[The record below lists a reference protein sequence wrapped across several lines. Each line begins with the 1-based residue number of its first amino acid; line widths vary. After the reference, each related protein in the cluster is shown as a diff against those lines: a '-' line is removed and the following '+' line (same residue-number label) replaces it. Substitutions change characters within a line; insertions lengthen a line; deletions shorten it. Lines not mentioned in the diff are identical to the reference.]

1 MNASNPVECV
11 HNKDGSLSK
20 MRAHRGNISTLPK
33 NKICPHPQCSARF
46 TRSTHLTRHM
56 KTHTNERRYKCQT
69 CHSAQFTRSDLLAR
83 HRRSCDPTRP
93 IRIRSCILCTESKV
107 KCDRNDPCSRC
118 KSRGRDC
125 LYTVTPRNGSLPAP
139 CVDNSPLAGLFTFEP
154 SAADSEIDK
163 SLPLDSLSEQLSIPA
178 DDSHSSALVSS
189 HLSSAYDDCF
199 QPLFNDV
206 FSSSSFTTSPD
217 EFPFFFPLVEE
228 LPLPSGAAAPW
239 FQEMMV
245 PQLSL
250 EQSEREQPSNTLF
263 RRELKGADLNHYVYL
278 FFNAF
283 SMQIPVVHSATFNLA
298 DKPSY
303 LLKAIEACGALFVR
317 THHAST
323 HIRESLIA
331 ARDGLAQAFIMSNPT
346 EQLYLLIAVV
356 LLQTLGLWHQ
366 KPEERATSS
375 LYHSMVVAMIR
386 RAGLISKNYTWT
398 PGTTDSLETMW
409 RKWAIYETTKRALL
423 MSYLQDSCL
432 PIYFGLPASYL
443 PGEFT
448 LQLPCEQALWE
459 AGSAKEWFSILQEPS
474 TLVPSHQ
481 RLSGPDLCATF
492 ASMNDDV
499 QFTPAFLPSTAHFV
513 LIHAI
518 LRDLFVA
525 CSQSMASDPPRAP
538 TRAIIS
544 AQCALHN
551 WLQSWTLYHTHRPDT
566 TSFFKNG
573 ECFSRH
579 LETTRML
586 TCISSVLPFYWLG
599 QVAIL
604 AHQEGLPPF
613 NSTSNETGEVRFKM
627 VKRWFRRIHEFL
639 EKGDEE
645 STLFW
650 DELMKIRLQTWQLE
664 YEAEGGVDDQDGLLA
679 FFP

>member
-1 MNASNPVECV
+1 
-11 HNKDGSLSK
+11 
-20 MRAHRGNISTLPK
+20 MRAHRGNIATLPQ
-33 NKICPHPQCSARF
+33 NKTCPHPQCSARF

-56 KTHTNERRYKCQT
+56 KNHTNERRYKCQT

-83 HRRSCDPTRP
+83 HRKSCDPTRP
-93 IRIRSCILCTESKV
+93 IRIRSCVLCTESKV

-125 LYTVTPRNGSLPAP
+125 LYTITPRNESPPAP
-139 CVDNSPLAGLFTFEP
+139 CADNSSLAGLFTFEP
-154 SAADSEIDK
+154 SAADSEIDQ
-163 SLPLDSLSEQLSIPA
+163 SLPPDSLSEQLSIPA
-178 DDSHSSALVSS
+178 DDLVHPSALVTS

-217 EFPFFFPLVEE
+217 EFPFFFPLLEE

-250 EQSEREQPSNTLF
+250 QQSEREQRSSSNELF

-283 SMQIPVVHSATFNLA
+283 STQIPVVHSATFNLA

-323 HIRESLIA
+323 HIRESLIV
-331 ARDGLAQAFIMSNPT
+331 ARDGLAQAFVSRETNPT
-346 EQLYLLIAVV
+346 EQIYLLIAVV

-386 RAGLISKNYTWT
+386 HAGLISKNYAWT
-398 PGTTDSLETMW
+398 PGTADNLETMW
-409 RKWAIYETTKRALL
+409 REWAFYEMTKRALL
-423 MSYLQDSCL
+423 VSYLQDSCL
-432 PIYFGLPASYL
+432 PIYFGLPASYT

-459 AGSAKEWFSILQEPS
+459 AGSAEEWFSILQEPS
-474 TLVPSHQ
+474 LLVPSHQ
-481 RLSGPDLCATF
+481 RLSGPDLSTTF

-499 QFTPAFLPSTAHFV
+499 QFTPAFLPSFAHFV

-518 LRDLFVA
+518 LRDLFAA
-525 CSQSMASDPPRAP
+525 CSQSMASDSPRAP

-551 WLQSWTLYHTHRPDT
+551 WLKSWTLYHTHRPET
-566 TSFFKNG
+566 ASFFKN
-573 ECFSRH
+573 
-579 LETTRML
+579 
-586 TCISSVLPFYWLG
+586 VLPFYWLG

-613 NSTSNETGEVRFKM
+613 NSTANETGEVRFKM
-627 VKRWFRRIHEFL
+627 VKRWFRRIHVFL
-639 EKGDEE
+639 EKGDRE